1 MERLA
6 RQRSGP
12 KAEPKPKPMETQ
24 PAAQPKV
31 QPAARRQ
38 AQPKAEPKAEPV
50 EAQLGEAKPVEA
62 KPRVGV
68 GERGAAKLPVL
79 PPKPGQH
86 AVQQRL
92 DHVPRP
98 TSSPA
103 MLRGP
108 RAPQIRAAAAAQMA
122 SPYLPAPALS
132 RVRAPSVRPT
142 SSPAFIR
149 RAAARGPPLRP
160 TASPRAVYAGA
171 HDVWGPS
178 PRVANPSREV
188 RPLSPALFLHPNLVT
203 NFYPRHP
210 NLGLTL
216 TLNLNLPLGG
226 DGAPQPDHTPA
237 HPRPE

>member
-6 RQRSGP
+6 RQRS
-12 KAEPKPKPMETQ
+12 K
-24 PAAQPKV
+24 
-31 QPAARRQ
+31 
-38 AQPKAEPKAEPV
+38 PKAEPKAQPEPEPV

-62 KPRVGV
+62 KPRGGV

-86 AVQQRL
+86 AVQQRR

-98 TSSPA
+98 ASSPA

-108 RAPQIRAAAAAQMA
+108 RGPQIRAAAAAQMA

-142 SSPAFIR
+142 SSPAFLR
-149 RAAARGPPLRP
+149 RAAARQPPLRP
-160 TASPRAVYAGA
+160 MASPRAVYAGA

-178 PRVANPSREV
+178 RCGAAPSREV
-188 RPLSPALFLHPNLVT
+188 RPYTQS
-203 NFYPRHP
+203 
-210 NLGLTL
+210 
-216 TLNLNLPLGG
+216 
-226 DGAPQPDHTPA
+226 
-237 HPRPE
+237 